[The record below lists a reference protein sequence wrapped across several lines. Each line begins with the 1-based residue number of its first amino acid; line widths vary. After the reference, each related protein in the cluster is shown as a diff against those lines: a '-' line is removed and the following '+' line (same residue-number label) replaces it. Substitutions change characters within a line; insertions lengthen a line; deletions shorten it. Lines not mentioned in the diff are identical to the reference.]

1 VHAVATTFSHACI
14 VARDVERLSAFYI
27 DVFGCVV
34 SGAERDLAGEW
45 LARGTG
51 LPGARIRGLHLLL
64 PGHGEDGPTL
74 EVFSVEAL
82 GPAIPAVVN
91 RAGLMHIAFS
101 VDDVA
106 GTLERIIAAGG
117 EPLGEVVEANVAG
130 VGRADFVYTRDPEGN
145 IVELLGWKERE

>member
-1 VHAVATTFSHACI
+1 VATRFSHTNI
-14 VARDVERLSAFYI
+14 VARDVERLGAFYI

-34 SGAERDLAGEW
+34 SGPERDLAGEW
-45 LARGTG
+45 LERGTG
-51 LPGARIRGLHLLL
+51 LPGARIRGLHLRV

-74 EVFSVEAL
+74 EVFSVAAL
-82 GPAIPAVVN
+82 EPTVPSVVN

-106 GTLERIIAAGG
+106 GTLDRIVAAGG
-117 EPLGEVVEANVAG
+117 EALGEVVEADVAG